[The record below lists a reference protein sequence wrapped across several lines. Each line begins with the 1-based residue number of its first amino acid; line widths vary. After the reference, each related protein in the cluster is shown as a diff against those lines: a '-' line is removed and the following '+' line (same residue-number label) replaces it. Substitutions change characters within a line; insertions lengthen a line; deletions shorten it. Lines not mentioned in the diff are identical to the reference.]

1 MGIATLGIDLG
12 KNTIHTMGL
21 DEQGHP
27 MGAKKFT
34 RTGLIR
40 YLAKLAPCRVA
51 MEACAGSH
59 YVAHKAEA
67 MGHEAVL
74 LPGQFVQPDT
84 QGQKN
89 DVADAEAIAEAATRP
104 RVPAVPIKDATQQAI
119 PFRHRTRQG
128 WIKQRTETANRARA
142 MLLELGITVP
152 KRITNL
158 RKELPAILA
167 DAENELPDGVRD
179 LLAQHW
185 AQLQDLDD
193 RIKGII
199 QQFEV
204 LASRDPRI
212 GLLLTIPG
220 FGPVVASA
228 FLAAVGNG
236 QQFGKGRDCSA
247 WLGLVPKQHTTGG
260 KPRLLG
266 ISKRGNR
273 YLRTLLIHRAWA
285 VLNQAHRGDDALRR
299 WIQRLVGRTHKNK
312 AVVALANKLTRVAWA
327 VLARGEPFKAEATS
341 A

>member
-40 YLAKLAPCRVA
+40 HLAKLAPCRVA

-59 YVAHKAEA
+59 FVARKAEA
-67 MGHEAVL
+67 MGHEAIL
-74 LPGQFVQPDT
+74 LPGQFVQPYT

-104 RVPAVPIKDATQQAI
+104 RVPAVPIKDATQQEI
-119 PFRHRTRQG
+119 QFLHRTRQG
-128 WIKQRTETANRARA
+128 WIKQRTETANRIRA

-152 KRITNL
+152 QRIAKL
-158 RKELPAILA
+158 RKALPAILE
-167 DAENELPDGVRD
+167 DAENDLPDGVRD
-179 LLAQHW
+179 LLVQHW

-193 RIKGII
+193 RIKGIA
-199 QQFEV
+199 QQFEF
-204 LASRDPRI
+204 LAARDPRI

-220 FGPVVASA
+220 FGPVVATA
-228 FLAAVGNG
+228 FLAAVGDG

-247 WLGLVPKQHTTGG
+247 WLGLVPQQATTGG
-260 KPRLLG
+260 QPRLLG

-273 YLRTLLIHRAWA
+273 YLRTLLIHGARA
-285 VLNQAHRGDDALRR
+285 VLTQAHRGDDALRR
-299 WIQRLVGRTHKNK
+299 WVQQLVGRTAKNK
-312 AVVALANKLTRVAWA
+312 AAVALANKLARVAWA
-327 VLARGEPFKAEATS
+327 VLTRGTPFRSEA
-341 A
+341 AAA